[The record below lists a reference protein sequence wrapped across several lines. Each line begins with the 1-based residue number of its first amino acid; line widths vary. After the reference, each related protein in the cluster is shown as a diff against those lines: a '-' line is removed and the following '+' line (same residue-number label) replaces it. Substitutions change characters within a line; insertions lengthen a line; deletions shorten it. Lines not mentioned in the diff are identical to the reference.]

1 MKLKLLDE
9 LDAGINTLETNFSS
23 SSDTINA
30 KLNDCLSDDKSQ
42 FLSSN
47 ARQTLFNINQTPEY
61 YDLSLVDELVISEL
75 DNLANGTGATI
86 DEGLRDSFQSN
97 LKDVVSFIKENQTCG
112 ILRQ

>member
-47 ARQTLFNINQTPEY
+47 ARQTLLLKVKN
-61 YDLSLVDELVISEL
+61 
-75 DNLANGTGATI
+75 TI
-86 DEGLRDSFQSN
+86 LTKLN
-97 LKDVVSFIKENQTCG
+97 TK
-112 ILRQ
+112 